1 MSYKKI
7 DLVVNNKE
15 QIIELNKV
23 AKQAN
28 SSVLFQEG
36 NTVILATLTYDRSE
50 LIEEDFTPLVV
61 QYIEKSY
68 AMGKIPAGF
77 VKREAKP
84 GDFETLT
91 ARIIDRSIRPLFPKG
106 YGYNTVM
113 TAMVLSTDEE
123 ADLQTCAMNASSLCL
138 YLSDLPMN
146 KIIYGTRLTRID
158 GEIII
163 NPTLSQLEAGDF
175 DMYVS
180 GTQDELLMIEFK
192 AQGQEEVEVI
202 PLDNVDVL
210 EPELSEE
217 VITIYKTNEL
227 SEDEFIEMLQV
238 AQKAISD
245 ATKVYSEAFT
255 PLKRA
260 PIELELRDAKED
272 KELENYIRD
281 HYFADIEEALTYLA
295 KSERASILN
304 NVAKKIANEL
314 DKDFDFVFNAVSK
327 IKRDIVR
334 TSILKKGVRADGRG
348 LTDIRNISIE
358 TNILP
363 SAHGSCLFTRGQTQA
378 LAVATLGG
386 SMDAQMYANLTD
398 KADKLEKFMLH
409 YNFPPFSVGEA
420 DRIGP
425 PSRRELGH
433 GNLAKRAIECL
444 IDPSFEDTVRVVSE
458 ILESNGSSSMATV
471 CGSSLALTAAK
482 VPLKKLAAGVAMG
495 LITEEDEYAIL
506 TDIMGLEDHDGDMD
520 FKVTGTYDGITAL
533 QMDIKLGGVK
543 TEILKEALVQAREA
557 RFYILELMEQAKK
570 EIVYNDKVLPH
581 TINFK
586 VVPDKI
592 VDIIGQGGKVIKDI
606 ISKFGVTIDLDRN
619 SGNVKV
625 TGKNK
630 EVVENTKNHILSI
643 ISVPDKTTPK
653 VEIGKIVKGKVKR
666 VANFGAFVEI
676 GDGVE
681 GLLHISKLSD
691 ERVNRVED
699 IVNVGD
705 EVEVKILAQKG
716 FKIEL
721 ALIKV
726 L

>member
-7 DLVVNNKE
+7 DLMVNGKE

-28 SSVLFQEG
+28 SAVLFQEG
-36 NTVILATLTYDRSE
+36 DTVILSTLTYDKSE
-50 LIEEDFTPLVV
+50 LVEEDFTPLVV
-61 QYIEKSY
+61 QYIEKAY

-106 YGYNTVM
+106 YAYNTVM
-113 TAMVLSTDEE
+113 TTMVLSTNEE
-123 ADLQTCAMNASSLCL
+123 ADLQTAAMNASSLCL
-138 YLSDLPMN
+138 YLSDLPID
-146 KIIYGTRLTRID
+146 KIVYGVRLTRID
-158 GEIII
+158 GEIKV
-163 NPTLSQLEAGDF
+163 NPTLSELESGDF

-192 AQGQEEVEVI
+192 AQGQEDVQVI
-202 PLDNVDVL
+202 PVDDVL
-210 EPELSEE
+210 EPSQE

-227 SEDEFIEMLQV
+227 SEEEFIECLKV
-238 AQKAISD
+238 ASKAISD
-245 ATKVYSEAFT
+245 ATKIYYDSFN
-255 PLKRA
+255 PLKPT
-260 PIELELRDAKED
+260 PIKVELRDAKED
-272 KELENYIRD
+272 EELKKYIQDNYL
-281 HYFADIEEALTYLA
+281 EEIKKAITHLA
-295 KSERASILN
+295 KSERASILDN
-304 NVAKKIANEL
+304 LSKKIANEL
-314 DKDFDFVFNAVSK
+314 DKEFDYVLNAVSK
-327 IKRDIVR
+327 IKKEIVR
-334 TSILKKGVRADGRG
+334 SSILNDGVRADGRG
-348 LTDIRNISIE
+348 LTDIRDISIE

-386 SMDAQMYANLTD
+386 DMDAQMYANLTD

-471 CGSSLALTAAK
+471 CASSLALVACK

-495 LITEEDEYAIL
+495 LITEGDRYAIL

-520 FKVTGTYDGITAL
+520 FKVTGSYDGITAL

-543 TEILKEALVQAREA
+543 LEILQEALNQAKEA
-557 RFYILELMEQAKK
+557 RFYILELMNKAKE
-570 EIVYNDKVLPH
+570 EIVYNDKILPQ

-586 VVPDKI
+586 VLPDKI

-606 ISKFGVTIDLDRN
+606 IAKFGVTIDLDRE
-619 SGNVKV
+619 SGNVKIA
-625 TGKNK
+625 GGNA
-630 EVVENTKNHILSI
+630 EMLEQAKNHIISI
-643 ISVPDKTTPK
+643 VSVEQKTTPK
-653 VEIGKIVKGKVKR
+653 VEVGSVVTGKVKR

-676 GDGVE
+676 SDGVE

-691 ERVNRVED
+691 ERVEKVED
-699 IVNVGD
+699 VVNVGD
-705 EVEVKILAQKG
+705 VVEVKILAQKG

-726 L
+726 V

>member
-7 DLVVNNKE
+7 DLVVNGKE
-15 QIIELNKV
+15 QIVELNKV

-28 SSVLFQEG
+28 SAVLFQEG
-36 NTVILATLTYDRSE
+36 DTVILATLTYDKSE
-50 LIEEDFTPLVV
+50 LIEEDFTPFVV
-61 QYIEKSY
+61 QYIEKAY

-106 YGYNTVM
+106 YAYNTVM
-113 TAMVLSTDEE
+113 TTMVLSTNEE
-123 ADLQTCAMNASSLCL
+123 ADLQTAAMNASSICL
-138 YLSDLPMN
+138 YLSDLPID
-146 KIIYGTRLTRID
+146 KIIYGVRITRID
-158 GEIII
+158 GEYII
-163 NPTLSQLEAGDF
+163 NPTLSQLESGDF

-192 AQGQEEVEVI
+192 AQGQEEVQVI
-202 PLDNVDVL
+202 PIDDVL
-210 EPELSEE
+210 EPSEE

-227 SEDEFIEMLQV
+227 SEDEFIQALKI
-238 AQKAISD
+238 AQDAISK
-245 ATKVYSEAFT
+245 ATKVYSEAFS
-255 PLKRA
+255 PLKPQ
-260 PIELELRDAKED
+260 PIEIELKDAKED
-272 KELENYIRD
+272 SELENYIRD
-281 HYFADIEEALTYLA
+281 HYFTKIEEAISHLA

-304 NVAKKIANEL
+304 NLAKEIANEL
-314 DKDFDFVFNAVSK
+314 DKEFDYVLNAVSK
-327 IKRDIVR
+327 IKREIVR
-334 TSILKKGVRADGRG
+334 TSILKKGIRADKRG
-348 LTDIRNISIE
+348 LKDIRDITIE
-358 TNILP
+358 TNLLP

-386 SMDAQMYANLTD
+386 EMDAQMYANLTD
-398 KADKLEKFMLH
+398 RADKLEKFMLH

-471 CGSSLALTAAK
+471 CASSLALVACK

-495 LITEEDEYAIL
+495 LITEGEEYAIL

-533 QMDIKLGGVK
+533 QMDIKLGGIK
-543 TEILKEALVQAREA
+543 LEILEEALLQAKEA
-557 RFYILELMEQAKK
+557 RFYILELMEKAKE
-570 EIVYNDKVLPH
+570 EIVYNEKVLPQ

-586 VVPDKI
+586 VLPDKI

-606 ISKFGVTIDLDRN
+606 ISKFGVTIDLDRE

-625 TGKNK
+625 TGSNP
-630 EVVENTKNHILSI
+630 EVVENAKNYI
-643 ISVPDKTTPK
+643 ISIVNVEEKTTPK
-653 VEIGKIVKGKVKR
+653 VEVGSVVKGKVKR

-676 GDGVE
+676 APGVE

-691 ERVNRVED
+691 ERVERVED
-699 IVNVGD
+699 IVKVGD
-705 EVEVKILAQKG
+705 EVEVKILSQKG